1 MARGHSLQSVP
12 IPRFPRARFNLS
24 HSVTTS
30 MDVGTL
36 YPIDWQEVV
45 PGDIFKCRAFD
56 VSRVTSS
63 FLKPVMDNLYL
74 DVYHFFVPHRLV
86 YDDFEKVFG
95 NPNPSAYTDNELA
108 EIPMVSGP
116 SIQSG
121 SIADYLGLPVTASIP
136 NENPVSLLP
145 FRSFALIYDKYFRNE
160 NTTDEIFVQ
169 KGATQPSEVLNNNVF
184 GPNNYTGKP
193 PKVNKY
199 KDYFT
204 SCVPNPQKGGPVSIG
219 LAGNAPVVTTSSNS
233 VRNPS
238 APPLK
243 FAGTGLPSW
252 IGGKDSALFIE
263 GSGNP
268 VGSLYVPATNTD
280 HQLGGYNL
288 FPVNLEADLSAS
300 TGVSVDDLR
309 LAFAY
314 QKMLE
319 RDAIYGSRYNEYL
332 YGHFGVHIPDAYLQ
346 FPQYL
351 GGGRTPLN
359 IVQVA
364 QTSQGT
370 EESPLGNVGAYSWT
384 NGRTGYSRKFNEHGI
399 IMTVACLRYRH
410 TYQQGI
416 AKKWR
421 RRVREDFYDPLFST
435 IGQQPVYTT
444 ELYGMSTVN
453 KNTVFGY
460 REAWSELRNIPNTI
474 SGEMRSGVSN
484 SLDIWHFADNYSS
497 APTLS
502 QSFTEETPVYVDRTL
517 SVPSSSQDNFILN
530 FYFDMS
536 AVRKMPVYSMPSLI
550 DHH

>member
-1 MARGHSLQSVP
+1 MALGHSLQSVP

-45 PGDIFKCRAFD
+45 PGDIFKCRAFE

-63 FLKPVMDNLYL
+63 FLKPVMDNLFL

-95 NPNPSAYTDNELA
+95 NPNPSAYTDNDLE
-108 EIPMVSGP
+108 EIPMAFGE
-116 SIQSG
+116 IMSG
-121 SIADYLGLPVTASIP
+121 SVGDYLGLPLGSISQD
-136 NENPVSLLP
+136 NPVSVLP
-145 FRSFALIYDKYFRNE
+145 FRSLALIYDKYFRNE
-160 NTTDEIFVQ
+160 STTDEIYIQ
-169 KGATQPSEVLNNNVF
+169 KKGFSLSEKFGDQPF
-184 GPNNYTGKP
+184 GPNSYCGKL

-204 SCVPNPQKGGPVSIG
+204 SCVPNPQKGAPVG
-219 LAGNAPVVTTSSNS
+219 FNLGTFAPVVPRNQQIDSLSVNDPPVSLRTYTGSTILNTLLGANSSS
-233 VRNPS
+233 S
-238 APPLK
+238 L
-243 FAGTGLPSW
+243 
-252 IGGKDSALFIE
+252 
-263 GSGNP
+263 SGAT
-268 VGSLYVPATNTD
+268 VPAVSAAYTSPV
-280 HQLGGYNL
+280 YPSNL
-288 FPVNLEADLSAS
+288 YADLTDANAI
-300 TGVSVDDLR
+300 TVDDLR

-332 YGHFGVHIPDAYLQ
+332 YGHFGVHIPDAYIQ

-364 QTSQGT
+364 QTSVGT
-370 EESPLGNVGAYSWT
+370 EESPLGNVSAYSWT

-399 IMTVACLRYRH
+399 VMTVACLRYRH

-421 RRVREDFYDPLFST
+421 RKVREDFYDPLFST

-444 ELYGMSTVN
+444 ELYSISTVP
-453 KNTVFGY
+453 KGSVFGY

-474 SGEMRSGVSN
+474 SGQMRSDATN
-484 SLDIWHFADNYSS
+484 SLDIWHFADFYLSS
-497 APTLS
+497 PTLS
-502 QSFTEETPVYVDRTL
+502 QSFTEETPDFVDRTL

>member
-1 MARGHSLQSVP
+1 MARGHSLQNVP

-45 PGDIFKCRAFD
+45 PGDVFKCRAFD

-63 FLKPVMDNLYL
+63 FLKPVMDNLFL

-95 NPNPSAYTDNELA
+95 NPNPSAYTDNDLA

-116 SIQSG
+116 AIQSG
-121 SIADYLGLPVTASIP
+121 SIADYLGLPVDASIP

-169 KGATQPSEVLNNNVF
+169 KGAMQPSEVLNNNAF
-184 GPNNYTGKP
+184 GPNNYTGRP

-204 SCVPNPQKGGPVSIG
+204 SCVPNPQKGAPVG
-219 LAGNAPVVTTSSNS
+219 FNLGTFAPVVPRNQQIDPLSTDDPLVSLRTYSGSTVGNAMLGANS
-233 VRNPS
+233 
-238 APPLK
+238 
-243 FAGTGLPSW
+243 
-252 IGGKDSALFIE
+252 
-263 GSGNP
+263 GS
-268 VGSLYVPATNTD
+268 
-280 HQLGGYNL
+280 NL
-288 FPVNLEADLSAS
+288 FTVNAPAASIFGASVYPSNLYADLTNANAI
-300 TGVSVDDLR
+300 TVDDLR

-332 YGHFGVHIPDAYLQ
+332 YGHFGVHIPDAYIQ

-384 NGRTGYSRKFNEHGI
+384 NGRTGYSRKFNEHGLV
-399 IMTVACLRYRH
+399 MTVACLRYRH

-421 RRVREDFYDPLFST
+421 RKVREDFYDPLFST

-444 ELYGMSTVN
+444 ELYGMSTVS
-453 KNTVFGY
+453 KDAVFGY

-484 SLDIWHFADNYSS
+484 SLDIWHFADNYAS

-502 QSFTEETPVYVDRTL
+502 QSFTEETSAYVDRTL

>member
-1 MARGHSLQSVP
+1 
-12 IPRFPRARFNLS
+12 
-24 HSVTTS
+24 

-36 YPIDWQEVV
+36 YPIDWQEVI
-45 PGDIFKCRAFD
+45 PGDVFKCRAFD

-63 FLKPVMDNLYL
+63 FLKPVMDNLFL
-74 DVYHFFVPHRLV
+74 DVYHFFVPYRLV
-86 YDDFEKVFG
+86 YDNFEKVFG
-95 NPNPSAYTDNELA
+95 NPNPSAYTDNALE
-108 EIPMVSGP
+108 EIPMTYGSVDA
-116 SIQSG
+116 G
-121 SIADYLGLPVTASIP
+121 SIGDYLGLPIGSISQTS
-136 NENPVSLLP
+136 PVSVLP
-145 FRSFALIYDKYFRNE
+145 FRCFALIYDKFFRNE
-160 NTTDEIFVQ
+160 NTTDEIYIQ
-169 KGATQPSEVLNNNVF
+169 KKGFSLSELIGNIDF
-184 GPNNYTGKP
+184 GPNAYCGKL

-204 SCVPNPQKGGPVSIG
+204 SCVPNPQKGAPVG
-219 LAGNAPVVTTSSNS
+219 FNLGTYAPVVPRNQQIDPLTDNDPQVSFRTYTGSTVSQSILGAASNS
-233 VRNPS
+233 NLYTVTAPAATIFGASVYPS
-238 APPLK
+238 
-243 FAGTGLPSW
+243 
-252 IGGKDSALFIE
+252 
-263 GSGNP
+263 N
-268 VGSLYVPATNTD
+268 LY
-280 HQLGGYNL
+280 
-288 FPVNLEADLSAS
+288 ADLTDTNAI
-300 TGVSVDDLR
+300 TVDDLR

-332 YGHFGVHIPDAYLQ
+332 YGHFGVHIPDAYIQ

-384 NGRTGYSRKFNEHGI
+384 NGRTGYSRKFPEHGI
-399 IMTVACLRYRH
+399 VMTVACLRYRH

-421 RRVREDFYDPLFST
+421 RKVREDFYDPLFST

-444 ELYGMSTVN
+444 ELYAKAGPEA
-453 KNTVFGY
+453 VFGY

-474 SGEMRSGVSN
+474 SGEMRSGATN

-502 QSFTEETPVYVDRTL
+502 QSFTEETPAYVDRTL

>member
-1 MARGHSLQSVP
+1 MARGHSLQNVP

-45 PGDIFKCRAFD
+45 PGDVFKCRAFD

-63 FLKPVMDNLYL
+63 FLKPVMDNLFL

-95 NPNPSAYTDNELA
+95 NPNPSAYTDNDLA
-108 EIPMVSGP
+108 EIPMISGP
-116 SIQSG
+116 AIQVG
-121 SIADYLGLPVTASIP
+121 SIADYLGLPVGATIP
-136 NENPVSLLP
+136 SENPVSLLP

-160 NTTDEIFVQ
+160 NTTDEIFIQ
-169 KGATQPSEVLNNNVF
+169 KGTMQPSEVLNNNAF
-184 GPNNYTGKP
+184 GPNNYTGRP

-204 SCVPNPQKGGPVSIG
+204 SCVPNPQKGAPVG
-219 LAGNAPVVTTSSNS
+219 FNLGTFAPVVPRNQQIDPLSTDDPLVSLRTYTGGTVGNAILGANNGSNLYTVTAPAASIFGAS
-233 VRNPS
+233 VYPS
-238 APPLK
+238 
-243 FAGTGLPSW
+243 
-252 IGGKDSALFIE
+252 
-263 GSGNP
+263 N
-268 VGSLYVPATNTD
+268 LY
-280 HQLGGYNL
+280 
-288 FPVNLEADLSAS
+288 ADLTNANAI
-300 TGVSVDDLR
+300 TVDDLR

-332 YGHFGVHIPDAYLQ
+332 YGHFGVHIPDAYIQ

-399 IMTVACLRYRH
+399 VMTVACLRYRH

-421 RRVREDFYDPLFST
+421 RKVREDFYDPLFST

-444 ELYGMSTVN
+444 ELYGMSSVS
-453 KNTVFGY
+453 KDSVFGY
-460 REAWSELRNIPNTI
+460 REAWSELRSIPNSI
-474 SGEMRSGVSN
+474 SGEMRSGATN

-502 QSFTEETPVYVDRTL
+502 QSFTEETPAYVDRTL

>member
-1 MARGHSLQSVP
+1 MARGHSLQNVP

-45 PGDIFKCRAFD
+45 PGDIFKCRAYD

-74 DVYHFFVPHRLV
+74 DVYHFFVPHRIV

-95 NPNPSAYTDNELA
+95 NPNPSAYTNNDLE
-108 EIPMVSGP
+108 EIPMISGP
-116 SIQSG
+116 AVQTG
-121 SIADYLGLPVTASIP
+121 DIADYLGLPVGATIP
-136 NENPVSLLP
+136 TDNPVSVLP

-160 NTTDEIFVQ
+160 NTTDEIYVQ
-169 KGATQPSEVLNNNVF
+169 KGAAQLSEQLNHNVF
-184 GPNNYTGKP
+184 SPNNYTGKP

-204 SCVPNPQKGGPVSIG
+204 SCVPNPQKGAPVSFSIAG
-219 LAGNAPVVTTSSNS
+219 LAPVIPQNQQVPVQDVTSSPVS
-233 VRNPS
+233 FRLYGGIQ
-238 APPLK
+238 PPQLLL
-243 FAGTGLPSW
+243 GTN
-252 IGGKDSALFIE
+252 
-263 GSGNP
+263 GSGNFSTVNSPGVTSLGSP
-268 VGSLYVPATNTD
+268 VYPS
-280 HQLGGYNL
+280 NL
-288 FPVNLEADLSAS
+288 FADLSESSA
-300 TGVSVDDLR
+300 VSVDEMR

-332 YGHFGVHIPDAYLQ
+332 YGHFGVHIPDAYIQ

-384 NGRTGYSRKFNEHGI
+384 NGRTGYSRKFSEHGI
-399 IMTVACLRYRH
+399 VMTVACLRYRH

-421 RRVREDFYDPLFST
+421 RRVREDYYDPLFAT

-453 KNTVFGY
+453 KDAVFGY
-460 REAWSELRNIPNTI
+460 REAWSELRSIPNTI
-474 SGEMRSGVSN
+474 SGEMRSNAVN
-484 SLDIWHFADNYSS
+484 SLDI
-497 APTLS
+497 PC
-502 QSFTEETPVYVDRTL
+502 
-517 SVPSSSQDNFILN
+517 
-530 FYFDMS
+530 
-536 AVRKMPVYSMPSLI
+536 
-550 DHH
+550 

>member
-45 PGDIFKCRAFD
+45 PGDVFKCRAFD

-63 FLKPVMDNLYL
+63 FLKPVMDNLFL

-86 YDDFEKVFG
+86 YDNFEKVFG
-95 NPNPSAYTDNELA
+95 NPNPSAYTDNALE
-108 EIPMVSGP
+108 EIPMTYGNVNA
-116 SIQSG
+116 G
-121 SIADYLGLPVTASIP
+121 SVGDYLGLPIGSISQSS
-136 NENPVSLLP
+136 PVSVLP
-145 FRSFALIYDKYFRNE
+145 FRCFALIYDKYFRNE
-160 NTTDEIFVQ
+160 NTTDEVYIQ
-169 KGATQPSEVLNNNVF
+169 KKGFSLSELIGDNNF
-184 GPNNYTGKP
+184 GPNSYCGRL

-204 SCVPNPQKGGPVSIG
+204 SCVPNPQKG
-219 LAGNAPVVTTSSNS
+219 APVTFNLGDQAVVRTSDSELVTGPQETMALTNAASGS
-233 VRNPS
+233 VS
-238 APPLK
+238 VGEHPL
-243 FAGTGLPSW
+243 
-252 IGGKDSALFIE
+252 I
-263 GSGNP
+263 
-268 VGSLYVPATNTD
+268 VG
-280 HQLGGYNL
+280 LGGMRFDAAAFSGTVAAGLYPNNL
-288 FPVNLEADLSAS
+288 YADLSSANAI
-300 TGVSVDDLR
+300 SVDDLR

-332 YGHFGVHIPDAYLQ
+332 YGHFGVHIPDAYIQ

-370 EESPLGNVGAYSWT
+370 EKSPLGNVGAYSWT
-384 NGRTGYSRKFNEHGI
+384 NGRTGYSRKFKEHGLV
-399 IMTVACLRYRH
+399 MTVACLRYRH

-421 RRVREDFYDPLFST
+421 RKVREDFYDPLFST

-444 ELYGMSTVN
+444 ELYAKAGPEA
-453 KNTVFGY
+453 VFGY

-474 SGEMRSGVSN
+474 SGEMRSGATN

-497 APTLS
+497 APSLS
-502 QSFTEETPVYVDRTL
+502 QSFTEETPIYVDRTL

>member
-1 MARGHSLQSVP
+1 MALGHSLQNVP

-45 PGDIFKCRAFD
+45 PGDVFKCRAFD

-95 NPNPSAYTDNELA
+95 NPNPSAYTDNSLE
-108 EIPMVSGP
+108 EVPMTYGEVK
-116 SIQSG
+116 SG
-121 SIADYLGLPVTASIP
+121 SVGDYLGLPVGSISQ
-136 NENPVSLLP
+136 NNPISALP

-160 NTTDEIFVQ
+160 NTTDEIYIQ
-169 KGATQPSEVLNNNVF
+169 KKGFSLSELLGDQNF
-184 GPNNYTGKP
+184 SPNSYCGRL

-204 SCVPNPQKGGPVSIG
+204 SCVPNPQKG
-219 LAGNAPVVTTSSNS
+219 APVTFSLGDRADVRTANEQLLTSGL
-233 VRNPS
+233 NPLIMKTVPNGVAYS
-238 APPLK
+238 DTAL
-243 FAGTGLPSW
+243 LS
-252 IGGKDSALFIE
+252 IDS
-263 GSGNP
+263 S
-268 VGSLYVPATNTD
+268 
-280 HQLGGYNL
+280 LGGVRPVVSPAVTQNGPSYL
-288 FPVNLEADLSAS
+288 APVNLYADLSSANAI
-300 TGVSVDDLR
+300 SVDDLR

-332 YGHFGVHIPDAYLQ
+332 YGHFGVHIPDAYIQ

-384 NGRTGYSRKFNEHGI
+384 NGRTGYARKFKEHGI

-421 RRVREDFYDPLFST
+421 RKVREDFYDPLFST

-444 ELYGMSTVN
+444 ELYAQAGPEA
-453 KNTVFGY
+453 VFGY

-474 SGEMRSGVSN
+474 SGEMRSGATN

-497 APTLS
+497 VPTLS

>member
-1 MARGHSLQSVP
+1 MARGHSLQNVP
-12 IPRFPRARFNLS
+12 VPHFPRARFNLS

-45 PGDIFKCRAFD
+45 PGDVFKCRAFD

-63 FLKPVMDNLYL
+63 FLKPVMDNLFL

-95 NPNPSAYTDNELA
+95 NPNPSAYTDNDLA

-116 SIQSG
+116 AIQVG
-121 SIADYLGLPVTASIP
+121 SIADYLGLPVGSTIP

-169 KGATQPSEVLNNNVF
+169 KGAMQPSEVLNNNVF

-204 SCVPNPQKGGPVSIG
+204 SCVPNPQKG
-219 LAGNAPVVTTSSNS
+219 APVTFNLGTQADIRTSTSRLVS
-233 VRNPS
+233 GAQEPVR
-238 APPLK
+238 
-243 FAGTGLPSW
+243 FANGVSGSMSFGNHNAVFGVGASLGFDAADFSGTLGAGL
-252 IGGKDSALFIE
+252 
-263 GSGNP
+263 
-268 VGSLYVPATNTD
+268 Y
-280 HQLGGYNL
+280 
-288 FPVNLEADLSAS
+288 PVNLYADLTNANAI
-300 TGVSVDDLR
+300 SVDDLR

-332 YGHFGVHIPDAYLQ
+332 YGHFGEHIPDAYIQ

-384 NGRTGYSRKFNEHGI
+384 NGRTGYSRKFKEHGI
-399 IMTVACLRYRH
+399 VMTVACLRYRH

-444 ELYGMSTVN
+444 ELYAKAGPEA
-453 KNTVFGY
+453 VFGY

-474 SGEMRSGVSN
+474 SGEMRSAAAN
-484 SLDIWHFADNYSS
+484 SLDIWHFADNYAS

-502 QSFTEETPVYVDRTL
+502 QSFTEETPAYVDRTL

-536 AVRKMPVYSMPSLI
+536 AVRKMPVYSIPSLI

>member
-1 MARGHSLQSVP
+1 MARGHSLQNVP

-45 PGDIFKCRAFD
+45 PGDVFKCRAFD

-86 YDDFEKVFG
+86 YDNFEKVFG
-95 NPNPSAYTDNELA
+95 NPNPSAYTDNALE
-108 EIPMVSGP
+108 EIPMTYGKVN
-116 SIQSG
+116 SG
-121 SIADYLGLPVTASIP
+121 SIADYLGLPIGSVSQSS
-136 NENPVSLLP
+136 PVSVLP

-160 NTTDEIFVQ
+160 NTTDEIYIQ
-169 KGATQPSEVLNNNVF
+169 KKGFSLSELIGDQNF
-184 GPNNYTGKP
+184 SPNSYCGKL
-193 PKVNKY
+193 PKVSKY

-204 SCVPNPQKGGPVSIG
+204 SCAPKPQKGSPVSFSFIDR
-219 LAGNAPVVTTSSNS
+219 APVGTASGDTFTGI
-233 VRNPS
+233 RE
-238 APPLK
+238 PLK
-243 FAGTGLPSW
+243 FNIAASGAPFSQPHSL
-252 IGGKDSALFIE
+252 IVDGKDL
-263 GSGNP
+263 
-268 VGSLYVPATNTD
+268 NTD
-280 HQLGGYNL
+280 NATFSGQLGSKLYPSNL
-288 FPVNLEADLSAS
+288 FADLSNANS
-300 TGVSVDDLR
+300 ITVDDLR
-309 LAFAY
+309 FAFAY

-332 YGHFGVHIPDAYLQ
+332 YGHFGVHIPDAYIQ

-384 NGRTGYSRKFNEHGI
+384 NGRTGYAGKFKEHGI

-421 RRVREDFYDPLFST
+421 RKVREDFYDPLFST

-444 ELYGMSTVN
+444 ELYAQASPQ
-453 KNTVFGY
+453 TVFGY
-460 REAWSELRNIPNTI
+460 REAWSELRSIPNTI
-474 SGEMRSGVSN
+474 SGEMRSAATN
-484 SLDIWHFADNYSS
+484 SLDIWHFADVYGS

-502 QSFTEETPVYVDRTL
+502 QLFTEETPSYVDRTL

-530 FYFDMS
+530 FYFDVS
-536 AVRKMPVYSMPSLI
+536 AVRKMPVYSMPSLL

>member
-1 MARGHSLQSVP
+1 MARGHSLQNVP
-12 IPRFPRARFNLS
+12 VPHFPRARFNLS

-45 PGDIFKCRAFD
+45 PGDVFKCRAFD

-63 FLKPVMDNLYL
+63 FLKPVMDNLFL

-95 NPNPSAYTDNELA
+95 NPNPSAYTDNELE
-108 EIPMVSGP
+108 EIPMGYGE
-116 SIQSG
+116 IKSG
-121 SIADYLGLPVTASIP
+121 SVGDYLGLPLGSISQD
-136 NENPVSLLP
+136 NPVSILP
-145 FRSFALIYDKYFRNE
+145 FRSFALIHDKYFRNE
-160 NTTDEIFVQ
+160 NTTDEIYIQ
-169 KGATQPSEVLNNNVF
+169 KKGFSLSEKFGDQAF
-184 GPNNYTGKP
+184 GPNSYCGKL

-204 SCVPNPQKGGPVSIG
+204 SCVPNPQKGAPVG
-219 LAGNAPVVTTSSNS
+219 FNLGTFAPVVPRNQQIDPLSINDPLVSLRTYTGSTVGNAMLGANNDSDLYTVTAPAASIFGAS
-233 VRNPS
+233 VYPS
-238 APPLK
+238 
-243 FAGTGLPSW
+243 
-252 IGGKDSALFIE
+252 
-263 GSGNP
+263 
-268 VGSLYVPATNTD
+268 
-280 HQLGGYNL
+280 NL
-288 FPVNLEADLSAS
+288 FADLTNANAI
-300 TGVSVDDLR
+300 TVDDLR

-332 YGHFGVHIPDAYLQ
+332 YGHFGVHIPDAYIQ

-364 QTSQGT
+364 QTSIGT
-370 EESPLGNVGAYSWT
+370 EESPLGNVSAYSWT
-384 NGRTGYSRKFNEHGI
+384 NGRTGYSRKFKEHGI
-399 IMTVACLRYRH
+399 VMTVACLRYRH

-421 RRVREDFYDPLFST
+421 RKVREDFYDPLFST
-435 IGQQPVYTT
+435 IGQQPVYTS
-444 ELYGMSTVN
+444 ELYGNSTVP
-453 KNTVFGY
+453 KGSVFGY

-474 SGEMRSGVSN
+474 SGQMRSNATN
-484 SLDIWHFADNYSS
+484 SLDIWHFADFYLSS
-497 APTLS
+497 PTLS
-502 QSFTEETPVYVDRTL
+502 QSFTEETPDFVDRTL

>member
-45 PGDIFKCRAFD
+45 PGDVFKCRAFD

-63 FLKPVMDNLYL
+63 FLKPVMDNLFL

-95 NPNPSAYTDNELA
+95 NPNPSAYTDNDLE
-108 EIPMVSGP
+108 EIPMAYGEVKP
-116 SIQSG
+116 G
-121 SIADYLGLPVTASIP
+121 SVGDYLGLPIGSISQS
-136 NENPVSLLP
+136 NPVSVLP

-160 NTTDEIFVQ
+160 NTIDEIYIQ
-169 KGATQPSEVLNNNVF
+169 KKGFSLSEIFGNNAF
-184 GPNNYTGKP
+184 GPNSYCGKL

-204 SCVPNPQKGGPVSIG
+204 SCVPNPQKGAPVTFSLGERADVRTANEQLLTSG
-219 LAGNAPVVTTSSNS
+219 LNPLMMKTVPNGMAYSDTALLSVDSSLGGVRPVVSPTVTQNAPSYL
-233 VRNPS
+233 
-238 APPLK
+238 A
-243 FAGTGLPSW
+243 
-252 IGGKDSALFIE
+252 
-263 GSGNP
+263 
-268 VGSLYVPATNTD
+268 
-280 HQLGGYNL
+280 
-288 FPVNLEADLSAS
+288 PVNLYADLSSANAI
-300 TGVSVDDLR
+300 SVDDLR

-332 YGHFGVHIPDAYLQ
+332 YGHFGVHIPDAYIQ

-384 NGRTGYSRKFNEHGI
+384 NGRTGYSRKFKEHGI
-399 IMTVACLRYRH
+399 VMTVACLRYRH

-421 RRVREDFYDPLFST
+421 RKVREDFYDPLFST
-435 IGQQPVYTT
+435 IGQQPVYTS
-444 ELYGMSTVN
+444 ELYFSAASD
-453 KNTVFGY
+453 TVFGY
-460 REAWSELRNIPNTI
+460 REAWSELRSIPNTI
-474 SGEMRSGVSN
+474 SGEMRSAATN

-502 QSFTEETPVYVDRTL
+502 QSFTEETPAYVDRTL

>member
-1 MARGHSLQSVP
+1 MASGHSLQSVP
-12 IPRFPRARFNLS
+12 IPRFPRSRFNLS
-24 HSVTTS
+24 HSVSTS

-36 YPIDWQEVV
+36 YPIDWQEVL
-45 PGDIFKCRAFD
+45 PGDVFKCRAFD

-63 FLKPVMDNLYL
+63 FLKPVMDDLFL
-74 DVYHFFVPHRLV
+74 DKYHFFIPYRLV
-86 YDDFEKVFG
+86 FDNFEKVFG
-95 NPNPSAYTDNELA
+95 NPNPSAYTDNALE
-108 EIPMVSGP
+108 EIPMTYGEVK
-116 SIQSG
+116 SG
-121 SIADYLGLPVTASIP
+121 SIADYLGLPVGSISQSS
-136 NENPVSLLP
+136 PVSVLP
-145 FRSFALIYDKYFRNE
+145 FRCFALVYDKYFRNE
-160 NTTDEIFVQ
+160 NTTDEIYIQ
-169 KGATQPSEVLNNNVF
+169 KKGFSLSELIGDQNF
-184 GPNNYTGKP
+184 SPNSYCGRL

-204 SCVPNPQKGGPVSIG
+204 SCVPNPQKG
-219 LAGNAPVVTTSSNS
+219 APVTFNLGDQAVVRTSDSELVTGPQEQMSLTNAQSGS
-233 VRNPS
+233 VS
-238 APPLK
+238 VGEHPL
-243 FAGTGLPSW
+243 
-252 IGGKDSALFIE
+252 I
-263 GSGNP
+263 
-268 VGSLYVPATNTD
+268 VG
-280 HQLGGYNL
+280 LGGMRFDAAAFSGTVAAGLYPNNL
-288 FPVNLEADLSAS
+288 YADLSSANAI
-300 TGVSVDDLR
+300 SVDDLR

-332 YGHFGVHIPDAYLQ
+332 YGHFGVHIPDAYIQ

-384 NGRTGYSRKFNEHGI
+384 NGRTGYARKFKEHGI
-399 IMTVACLRYRH
+399 VMTVACLRYRH

-421 RRVREDFYDPLFST
+421 RKVREDFYDPLFST

-444 ELYGMSTVN
+444 ELYAQASPQ
-453 KNTVFGY
+453 TVFGY
-460 REAWSELRNIPNTI
+460 REAWSELRSIPNSI
-474 SGEMRSGVSN
+474 SGEMRSAATN
-484 SLDIWHFADNYSS
+484 SLDVWHFADNYSS
-497 APTLS
+497 SPTLS
-502 QSFTEETPVYVDRTL
+502 QSFTEETPSYVDRTL

-536 AVRKMPVYSMPSLI
+536 VVRKMPVYSMPSLI

>member
-1 MARGHSLQSVP
+1 MARGHSLQNVP

-45 PGDIFKCRAFD
+45 PGDVFKCRAFD

-63 FLKPVMDNLYL
+63 FLKPVMDNLFL

-95 NPNPSAYTDNELA
+95 NPNPSAYTDNALE
-108 EIPMVSGP
+108 EVPMTYGEVE
-116 SIQSG
+116 SG
-121 SIADYLGLPVTASIP
+121 SVGDYLGLPLGSISQ
-136 NENPVSLLP
+136 NNPVSVLP

-160 NTTDEIFVQ
+160 NTTDEIYIQ
-169 KGATQPSEVLNNNVF
+169 KKGFSLSELLGGNSF
-184 GPNNYTGKP
+184 APNSYCGKL

-204 SCVPNPQKGGPVSIG
+204 SCVPTPQKGAPVG
-219 LAGNAPVVTTSSNS
+219 FNLGAFAPVVPRNQQIEPLSTDDPLVSFRTYTGGIGNAMLGVNNGGNLYTVTAPVASIFGASVYPSN
-233 VRNPS
+233 
-238 APPLK
+238 
-243 FAGTGLPSW
+243 
-252 IGGKDSALFIE
+252 
-263 GSGNP
+263 
-268 VGSLYVPATNTD
+268 LY
-280 HQLGGYNL
+280 
-288 FPVNLEADLSAS
+288 ADLTNANAI
-300 TGVSVDDLR
+300 TVDDLR

-332 YGHFGVHIPDAYLQ
+332 YGHFGVHIPDAYIQ

-384 NGRTGYSRKFNEHGI
+384 NGRTGYSRKFNEHGLV
-399 IMTVACLRYRH
+399 MTVACLRYRH

-421 RRVREDFYDPLFST
+421 RKVREDFYDPLFST

-444 ELYGMSTVN
+444 ELYGMSTVS
-453 KNTVFGY
+453 KDAVFGY

-474 SGEMRSGVSN
+474 SGEMRSGATN

-502 QSFTEETPVYVDRTL
+502 QSFTEETSAYVDRTL
-517 SVPSSSQDNFILN
+517 SVPSSNQDNFILN

>member
-1 MARGHSLQSVP
+1 MARGHSLQNVP

-45 PGDIFKCRAFD
+45 PGDVFKCRAFD

-63 FLKPVMDNLYL
+63 FLKPVMDNLFL

-95 NPNPSAYTDNELA
+95 NPNPSAYTDNALE
-108 EIPMVSGP
+108 EVPMTY
-116 SIQSG
+116 G
-121 SIADYLGLPVTASIP
+121 SVDAGSVGDYLGLPVGSISQAD
-136 NENPVSLLP
+136 PVSVLP

-160 NTTDEIFVQ
+160 NTTDEIYIQ
-169 KGATQPSEVLNNNVF
+169 KKGFSLSELLGNLDF
-184 GPNNYTGKP
+184 APNSYCGKL

-204 SCVPNPQKGGPVSIG
+204 SCVPNPQKGAPVG
-219 LAGNAPVVTTSSNS
+219 FNLGTYAPVVPRNQQIDPLTDNDPQVSLRTYTGSTVSQAILGAASNS
-233 VRNPS
+233 NLYTVTAPAATIFGASVYPS
-238 APPLK
+238 
-243 FAGTGLPSW
+243 
-252 IGGKDSALFIE
+252 
-263 GSGNP
+263 N
-268 VGSLYVPATNTD
+268 LY
-280 HQLGGYNL
+280 
-288 FPVNLEADLSAS
+288 ADLTDANAI
-300 TGVSVDDLR
+300 TVDDLR

-332 YGHFGVHIPDAYLQ
+332 YGHFGVHIPDAYIQ

-384 NGRTGYSRKFNEHGI
+384 NGRTGYSRKFNEHGLV
-399 IMTVACLRYRH
+399 MTVACLRYRH

-421 RRVREDFYDPLFST
+421 RKVREDFYDPLFST

-444 ELYGMSTVN
+444 ELYAKAGPEA
-453 KNTVFGY
+453 VFGY
-460 REAWSELRNIPNTI
+460 REAWSELRSVPNTI
-474 SGEMRSGVSN
+474 SGEMRSGAAN

-497 APTLS
+497 VPTLS
-502 QSFTEETPVYVDRTL
+502 QSFTEETPTYVDRTL

>member
-1 MARGHSLQSVP
+1 MARGHSLQNVP

-45 PGDIFKCRAFD
+45 PGDVFKCRAFD

-63 FLKPVMDNLYL
+63 FLKPVMDNLFL

-86 YDDFEKVFG
+86 YDNFEKVFG
-95 NPNPSAYTDNELA
+95 NPNPSAYTDNALE
-108 EIPMVSGP
+108 EVPMGYGTVNA
-116 SIQSG
+116 G
-121 SIADYLGLPVTASIP
+121 SVGDYLGLPICVISQD
-136 NENPVSLLP
+136 NPVSLLP

-160 NTTDEIFVQ
+160 NTTDEIYIQ
-169 KGATQPSEVLNNNVF
+169 KKGFSLSELFGNNAF
-184 GPNNYTGKP
+184 GPNSYCGKL
-193 PKVNKY
+193 PKVSKY

-204 SCVPNPQKGGPVSIG
+204 SCVPNPQKG
-219 LAGNAPVVTTSSNS
+219 APVGFNLGTYAPVIPRNEQINPLTDSDPQVSLRTYTGSTVSQAILGVASNS
-233 VRNPS
+233 NLYTVTAPAATVFGASVYPS
-238 APPLK
+238 
-243 FAGTGLPSW
+243 
-252 IGGKDSALFIE
+252 
-263 GSGNP
+263 N
-268 VGSLYVPATNTD
+268 LY
-280 HQLGGYNL
+280 
-288 FPVNLEADLSAS
+288 ADLTDTSAI
-300 TGVSVDDLR
+300 TVDDLR

-332 YGHFGVHIPDAYLQ
+332 YGHFGVHVPDAYVQ

-359 IVQVA
+359 VVQVA

-384 NGRTGYSRKFNEHGI
+384 NGRTGYSHKFKEHGLV
-399 IMTVACLRYRH
+399 MTVACLRYRH

-421 RRVREDFYDPLFST
+421 RKVREDFYDPLFST

-444 ELYGMSTVN
+444 ELYGMSTVG
-453 KNTVFGY
+453 KDAVFGY
-460 REAWSELRNIPNTI
+460 REAWSELRSIPNTI
-474 SGEMRSGVSN
+474 SGEMRSSAKN
-484 SLDIWHFADNYSS
+484 SLDVWHFADNYAS

-502 QSFTEETPVYVDRTL
+502 QSFTEETPAYVDRTL

>member
-45 PGDIFKCRAFD
+45 PGDVFKCRAFD

-63 FLKPVMDNLYL
+63 FLKPVMDNLFL

-86 YDDFEKVFG
+86 YDNFEKVFG
-95 NPNPSAYTDNELA
+95 NPNPSAYTDNALE
-108 EIPMVSGP
+108 EIPMGY
-116 SIQSG
+116 G
-121 SIADYLGLPVTASIP
+121 SVNAGSVGDYLGLPIGSISQ
-136 NENPVSLLP
+136 NNPVSLLP

-160 NTTDEIFVQ
+160 NTTDEIYIQ
-169 KGATQPSEVLNNNVF
+169 KKGFSLSELFGNNNF
-184 GPNNYTGKP
+184 GPNSYCGKL

-204 SCVPNPQKGGPVSIG
+204 SCVPNPQKG
-219 LAGNAPVVTTSSNS
+219 APVTFSLGERADVRTADEQLLTSGLNPLMMKTIPNGVAYSDTALLS
-233 VRNPS
+233 V
-238 APPLK
+238 
-243 FAGTGLPSW
+243 
-252 IGGKDSALFIE
+252 DS
-263 GSGNP
+263 S
-268 VGSLYVPATNTD
+268 
-280 HQLGGYNL
+280 LGGVRPVVSPTVTQNGPSYL
-288 FPVNLEADLSAS
+288 APVNLYADLSSANAI
-300 TGVSVDDLR
+300 SVDDLR

-332 YGHFGVHIPDAYLQ
+332 YGHFGVHIPDAYIQ

-384 NGRTGYSRKFNEHGI
+384 NGRTGYSRKFKEHGLV
-399 IMTVACLRYRH
+399 MTVACLRYRH

-421 RRVREDFYDPLFST
+421 RKVREDFYDPLFST
-435 IGQQPVYTT
+435 IGQQPVYVS
-444 ELYGMSTVN
+444 ELYSSAAPD
-453 KNTVFGY
+453 TVFGY
-460 REAWSELRNIPNTI
+460 REAWSELRSVPNTI
-474 SGEMRSGVSN
+474 SGEMRSNATN

-502 QSFTEETPVYVDRTL
+502 QSFTEETPAYVDRTL

>member
-1 MARGHSLQSVP
+1 MARGHSLQNVP

-45 PGDIFKCRAFD
+45 PGDVFKCRAFD

-63 FLKPVMDNLYL
+63 FLKPVMDNLFL

-95 NPNPSAYTDNELA
+95 NPNPSAYTDNDLA

-116 SIQSG
+116 AIQVG
-121 SIADYLGLPVTASIP
+121 SIADYLGLPVGATIP

-169 KGATQPSEVLNNNVF
+169 KGAMQPSEVLNNNAF

-204 SCVPNPQKGGPVSIG
+204 SCVPNPQKG
-219 LAGNAPVVTTSSNS
+219 APVTFNLGTQADIRTSSS
-233 VRNPS
+233 RLVEGAQEPVRFASGVTGDMSFGQHEAIFGVGASLAFNPADYS
-238 APPLK
+238 GTV
-243 FAGTGLPSW
+243 GTGL
-252 IGGKDSALFIE
+252 
-263 GSGNP
+263 
-268 VGSLYVPATNTD
+268 Y
-280 HQLGGYNL
+280 
-288 FPVNLEADLSAS
+288 PVNLYADLANANAI
-300 TGVSVDDLR
+300 SVDDLR

-332 YGHFGVHIPDAYLQ
+332 YGHFGVHIPDAYIQ

-384 NGRTGYSRKFNEHGI
+384 NGRTGYSRKFKEHGI

-410 TYQQGI
+410 TYQQGV

-444 ELYGMSTVN
+444 ELYGMSSVS
-453 KNTVFGY
+453 KDTVFGY
-460 REAWSELRNIPNTI
+460 REAWSELRSIPNTI
-474 SGEMRSGVSN
+474 SGEMRSAATN

-502 QSFTEETPVYVDRTL
+502 QSFTEETPAYVDRTL

>member
-1 MARGHSLQSVP
+1 MARGHSLQNVP

-45 PGDIFKCRAFD
+45 PGDVFKCRAFD

-63 FLKPVMDNLYL
+63 FLKPVMDNLFL

-86 YDDFEKVFG
+86 YDNFEKVFG
-95 NPNPSAYTDNELA
+95 NPSPSAYTDNALE
-108 EIPMVSGP
+108 EIPMSYGEVKP
-116 SIQSG
+116 G
-121 SIADYLGLPVTASIP
+121 SVGDYLGLPIGSISKSD
-136 NENPVSLLP
+136 PVSVLP

-160 NTTDEIFVQ
+160 NTTDEIYIQ
-169 KGATQPSEVLNNNVF
+169 KKNFSLSELFGEQPF
-184 GPNNYTGKP
+184 GPNSYCGKL

-204 SCVPNPQKGGPVSIG
+204 SCVPNPQKGAPVG
-219 LAGNAPVVTTSSNS
+219 FNLGTFAPVVPRNQQIDPLTDSDPQVSLRTYTGSTVSQAILGAASNS
-233 VRNPS
+233 NLYTVTAPAATIFGASVYPS
-238 APPLK
+238 
-243 FAGTGLPSW
+243 
-252 IGGKDSALFIE
+252 
-263 GSGNP
+263 N
-268 VGSLYVPATNTD
+268 LYADLTNT
-280 HQLGGYNL
+280 N
-288 FPVNLEADLSAS
+288 AI
-300 TGVSVDDLR
+300 TVDDLR

-332 YGHFGVHIPDAYLQ
+332 YGHFGVHIPDAYIQ

-384 NGRTGYSRKFNEHGI
+384 NGRTGYSRKFKEHGLV
-399 IMTVACLRYRH
+399 MTVACLRYRH

-421 RRVREDFYDPLFST
+421 RKVREDFYDPLFST

-444 ELYGMSTVN
+444 ELYAKSGPEA
-453 KNTVFGY
+453 VFGY

-474 SGEMRSGVSN
+474 SGEMRSGATN

-502 QSFTEETPVYVDRTL
+502 QSFTEETPAYVDRTL

>member
-1 MARGHSLQSVP
+1 MARGHSLQNVP

-45 PGDIFKCRAFD
+45 PGDVFKCRAFD

-86 YDDFEKVFG
+86 YDNFEKVFG
-95 NPNPSAYTDNELA
+95 NPNPSAYTDNALE
-108 EIPMVSGP
+108 EIPMGY
-116 SIQSG
+116 G
-121 SIADYLGLPVTASIP
+121 SVNAGSVGDYLGLPIGSIP
-136 NENPVSLLP
+136 QSNPVSLLP

-160 NTTDEIFVQ
+160 NTTDEIYIQ
-169 KGATQPSEVLNNNVF
+169 KKGFSLSELFGNNNF
-184 GPNNYTGKP
+184 GPNSYCGKL

-204 SCVPNPQKGGPVSIG
+204 SCVPNPQKGAPVTFSLGERADVRTADKQLLTSG
-219 LAGNAPVVTTSSNS
+219 LNPLMMKTIPNGVAYSDTALLSVDSSLGGVRPVVSPTVTQNAPSYL
-233 VRNPS
+233 
-238 APPLK
+238 A
-243 FAGTGLPSW
+243 
-252 IGGKDSALFIE
+252 
-263 GSGNP
+263 
-268 VGSLYVPATNTD
+268 
-280 HQLGGYNL
+280 
-288 FPVNLEADLSAS
+288 PVNLYADLSSANAI
-300 TGVSVDDLR
+300 SVDDLR

-332 YGHFGVHIPDAYLQ
+332 YGHFGVHVPDAYIQ

-384 NGRTGYSRKFNEHGI
+384 NGRTGYARKFKEHGI
-399 IMTVACLRYRH
+399 VMTVACLRYRH

-421 RRVREDFYDPLFST
+421 RKVREDFYDPLFST
-435 IGQQPVYTT
+435 IGQQPVYTS
-444 ELYGMSTVN
+444 ELYYSAAP
-453 KNTVFGY
+453 NTVFGY
-460 REAWSELRNIPNTI
+460 REAWSELRSIPNTI
-474 SGEMRSGVSN
+474 SGEMRSAATN
-484 SLDIWHFADNYSS
+484 SLDIWHFADNYAS

-502 QSFTEETPVYVDRTL
+502 QSFTEETPTYVDRTL

>member
-1 MARGHSLQSVP
+1 MALGHSLQNVP

-30 MDVGTL
+30 MDVGIL

-45 PGDIFKCRAFD
+45 PGDVFKCRAFD

-63 FLKPVMDNLYL
+63 FLKPVMDNLFL
-74 DVYHFFVPHRLV
+74 DEYHFFVSYRLV
-86 YDDFEKVFG
+86 YEAFEKVFG
-95 NPNPSAYTDNELA
+95 NPNPSAYTDNALE
-108 EIPMVSGP
+108 EIPMTYGEVKP
-116 SIQSG
+116 G
-121 SIADYLGLPVTASIP
+121 SIGDYLGLPVGSIP
-136 NENPVSLLP
+136 QDNPVSVLP
-145 FRSFALIYDKYFRNE
+145 FRAFALIYDKYFRNE
-160 NTTDEIFVQ
+160 NTTDEIYIQ
-169 KGATQPSEVLNNNVF
+169 KKGFSLSEVIGDQNF
-184 GPNNYTGKP
+184 SPNSYCGRL

-204 SCVPNPQKGGPVSIG
+204 SCVPNPQKGAPVSFNIAG
-219 LAGNAPVVTTSSNS
+219 LAPVIPQNQQVPVQDVNS
-233 VRNPS
+233 
-238 APPLK
+238 PPVSLR
-243 FAGTGLPSW
+243 LY
-252 IGGKDSALFIE
+252 GGIQPPQLFLGAN
-263 GSGNP
+263 GSGNFSTVNSP
-268 VGSLYVPATNTD
+268 GVGTVGSPVYPS
-280 HQLGGYNL
+280 NL
-288 FPVNLEADLSAS
+288 FADLSELSAV
-300 TGVSVDDLR
+300 TVDEMR

-332 YGHFGVHIPDAYLQ
+332 YGHFGVHIPDAYIQ

-384 NGRTGYSRKFNEHGI
+384 NGRTGYSRRFKEHGL

-421 RRVREDFYDPLFST
+421 RRVREDYYDPLFAT

-453 KNTVFGY
+453 KDAVFGY
-460 REAWSELRNIPNTI
+460 REAWSELRSIPNTI
-474 SGEMRSGVSN
+474 SGEMRSNAVN
-484 SLDIWHFADNYSS
+484 SLDIWHFADVYSS

-502 QSFTEETPVYVDRTL
+502 QSFTEETPAYVDRTL

>member
-1 MARGHSLQSVP
+1 MARGHSLQNVP

-45 PGDIFKCRAFD
+45 PGDVFKCRAFD

-63 FLKPVMDNLYL
+63 FLKPVMDNLFL

-95 NPNPSAYTDNELA
+95 NPNPSAYTDNALE
-108 EIPMVSGP
+108 EIPMTYGKVS
-116 SIQSG
+116 SG
-121 SIADYLGLPVTASIP
+121 SVADYLGLPIGSVSQSS
-136 NENPVSLLP
+136 PVSVLP

-160 NTTDEIFVQ
+160 NTTDEIYIQ
-169 KGATQPSEVLNNNVF
+169 KKGFSLSELIGDQNF
-184 GPNNYTGKP
+184 SPNSYCGKL

-204 SCVPNPQKGGPVSIG
+204 SCVPNPQKG
-219 LAGNAPVVTTSSNS
+219 APVTFSLGDQAVVRTSDSELVTGPQEQMALTNASSGS
-233 VRNPS
+233 VS
-238 APPLK
+238 VGEHPL
-243 FAGTGLPSW
+243 
-252 IGGKDSALFIE
+252 I
-263 GSGNP
+263 
-268 VGSLYVPATNTD
+268 VG
-280 HQLGGYNL
+280 LGGMRFDAAAFSGTVAAGLYPNNL
-288 FPVNLEADLSAS
+288 YADLSSANAI
-300 TGVSVDDLR
+300 SVDDLR

-332 YGHFGVHIPDAYLQ
+332 YGHFGVHIPDAYIQ

-384 NGRTGYSRKFNEHGI
+384 NGRTGYARKFKEHGI

-421 RRVREDFYDPLFST
+421 RKVREDFYDPLFST

-444 ELYGMSTVN
+444 ELYAQASPQ
-453 KNTVFGY
+453 TVFGY
-460 REAWSELRNIPNTI
+460 REAWSELRSIPNTI
-474 SGEMRSGVSN
+474 SGEMRSAATN
-484 SLDIWHFADNYSS
+484 SLDIWHFADVYGS

-502 QSFTEETPVYVDRTL
+502 QLFTEETPSYVDRTL

-536 AVRKMPVYSMPSLI
+536 AVRKMPVYSMPSLL

>member
-1 MARGHSLQSVP
+1 MALGHSLQNVP

-63 FLKPVMDNLYL
+63 FLKPVMDNLFL

-86 YDDFEKVFG
+86 YDNFEKVFG
-95 NPNPSAYTDNELA
+95 NPNPSAYTDNALE
-108 EIPMVSGP
+108 EVPMTYGEV
-116 SIQSG
+116 QSG
-121 SIADYLGLPVTASIP
+121 SVGDYLGLPLGSISQD
-136 NENPVSLLP
+136 NPVSVLP

-160 NTTDEIFVQ
+160 NTTDEIYIQ
-169 KGATQPSEVLNNNVF
+169 KKDFSLSELLGTQNF
-184 GPNNYTGKP
+184 APNSYCGRL

-204 SCVPNPQKGGPVSIG
+204 SCCPNPQKGAPVG
-219 LAGNAPVVTTSSNS
+219 FNLGTYAPVVPRNQQIDPLTDNDPQVSLRTYTGSTVSQAILGAASNS
-233 VRNPS
+233 NLYTVTAPAATIFGASVYPS
-238 APPLK
+238 
-243 FAGTGLPSW
+243 
-252 IGGKDSALFIE
+252 
-263 GSGNP
+263 N
-268 VGSLYVPATNTD
+268 LY
-280 HQLGGYNL
+280 
-288 FPVNLEADLSAS
+288 ADLTDTS
-300 TGVSVDDLR
+300 TLTVDDLR

-332 YGHFGVHIPDAYLQ
+332 YGHFGVHIPDAYIQ

-399 IMTVACLRYRH
+399 VMTVACLRYRH

-416 AKKWR
+416 SKKWR
-421 RRVREDFYDPLFST
+421 RKVREDFYDPLFSA

-444 ELYGMSTVN
+444 ELYGMSTVP
-453 KNTVFGY
+453 KDSVFGY
-460 REAWSELRNIPNTI
+460 REAWSELRSIPNTI
-474 SGEMRSGVSN
+474 SGEMRSGATN
-484 SLDIWHFADNYSS
+484 SLDIWHFADSYSS

-502 QSFTEETPVYVDRTL
+502 QSFTEETPTYVDRTL
-517 SVPSSSQDNFILN
+517 SVPSTSQDNFILN

-536 AVRKMPVYSMPSLI
+536 AVRKMPVYSMLSLR
-550 DHH
+550 DYP

>member
-1 MARGHSLQSVP
+1 MARGHSLQNVP

-45 PGDIFKCRAFD
+45 PGDVFKCRAFD

-86 YDDFEKVFG
+86 YDNFEKVFG
-95 NPNPSAYTDNELA
+95 NPNPSAYTDNALE
-108 EIPMVSGP
+108 EIPMAYGTVYA
-116 SIQSG
+116 G
-121 SIADYLGLPVTASIP
+121 SVGDYLGLPIGAISQSD
-136 NENPVSLLP
+136 PVSVLP

-160 NTTDEIFVQ
+160 NTTDEIYIQ
-169 KGATQPSEVLNNNVF
+169 KKGFSLSELFGNNAF
-184 GPNNYTGKP
+184 APNSYCGKL

-204 SCVPNPQKGGPVSIG
+204 SCVPNPQKG
-219 LAGNAPVVTTSSNS
+219 APVTFNLGERANVRTANEQLLTSGLNPLMMKTVPNGVAYSDTALLS
-233 VRNPS
+233 V
-238 APPLK
+238 
-243 FAGTGLPSW
+243 
-252 IGGKDSALFIE
+252 DS
-263 GSGNP
+263 S
-268 VGSLYVPATNTD
+268 
-280 HQLGGYNL
+280 LGGVRPVVNPAVTQNSPSYL
-288 FPVNLEADLSAS
+288 APVNLYADLSSANAI
-300 TGVSVDDLR
+300 SVDDLR

-319 RDAIYGSRYNEYL
+319 RDAVYGSRYNEYL
-332 YGHFGVHIPDAYLQ
+332 YGHFGVHVPDSYIQ

-384 NGRTGYSRKFNEHGI
+384 NGRTGYSRKFKEHGLV
-399 IMTVACLRYRH
+399 MTVACLRYRH

-421 RRVREDFYDPLFST
+421 RKVREDFYDPLFST
-435 IGQQPVYTT
+435 IGQQPVYTS
-444 ELYGMSTVN
+444 ELYFSAAPD
-453 KNTVFGY
+453 TVFGY
-460 REAWSELRNIPNTI
+460 REAWSELRSIPNTI
-474 SGEMRSGVSN
+474 SGEMRSAAKN
-484 SLDIWHFADNYSS
+484 SLDIWHFADNYGS

-502 QSFTEETPVYVDRTL
+502 QSFTEETPAYVDRTL

>member
-45 PGDIFKCRAFD
+45 PGDVFKCRAFD

-86 YDDFEKVFG
+86 YDNFEKVFG
-95 NPNPSAYTDNELA
+95 NPNPSAYTDNALE
-108 EIPMVSGP
+108 EIPMGY
-116 SIQSG
+116 G
-121 SIADYLGLPVTASIP
+121 SVNAGSVGDYLGLPIGAVSQG
-136 NENPVSLLP
+136 NPVSLLP

-160 NTTDEIFVQ
+160 NTTDEIYIQ
-169 KGATQPSEVLNNNVF
+169 KKGFSLSELFGNNDF
-184 GPNNYTGKP
+184 GPNSYCGKL

-204 SCVPNPQKGGPVSIG
+204 SCVPNPQKG
-219 LAGNAPVVTTSSNS
+219 APVTFSLGERADVRTANEQLLTSGLNPLMMKTVPNGVAYSDTALLS
-233 VRNPS
+233 V
-238 APPLK
+238 
-243 FAGTGLPSW
+243 
-252 IGGKDSALFIE
+252 DS
-263 GSGNP
+263 S
-268 VGSLYVPATNTD
+268 
-280 HQLGGYNL
+280 LGGVRPVMSPTVTQNGPSYL
-288 FPVNLEADLSAS
+288 APVNLYADLSSANAI
-300 TGVSVDDLR
+300 SVDDLR

-332 YGHFGVHIPDAYLQ
+332 YGHFGVHIPDAYIQ

-384 NGRTGYSRKFNEHGI
+384 NGRTGYSRKFKEHGI
-399 IMTVACLRYRH
+399 VMTVACLRYRH

-421 RRVREDFYDPLFST
+421 RKVREDFYDPLFST
-435 IGQQPVYTT
+435 IGQQPVYTS
-444 ELYGMSTVN
+444 ELYFSAAPD
-453 KNTVFGY
+453 TVFGY
-460 REAWSELRNIPNTI
+460 REAWSELRSIPNTI
-474 SGEMRSGVSN
+474 SGEMRSAATN
-484 SLDIWHFADNYSS
+484 SLDIWHFADHYSS

>member
-116 SIQSG
+116 AVQPG
-121 SIADYLGLPVTASIP
+121 SIADYLGLPVNASIP
-136 NENPVSLLP
+136 AENPVSLLP

-169 KGATQPSEVLNNNVF
+169 KGAMQPSEVLNNNVF

-204 SCVPNPQKGGPVSIG
+204 SCVPNPQKGAPVSFNIAG
-219 LAGNAPVVTTSSNS
+219 LAPVIPQNQQVPVQDVSS
-233 VRNPS
+233 
-238 APPLK
+238 PPVSLR
-243 FAGTGLPSW
+243 LY
-252 IGGKDSALFIE
+252 GGIQPPQLLLGAN
-263 GSGNP
+263 GSGNFSTVNAPGVATIGSP
-268 VGSLYVPATNTD
+268 VYPS
-280 HQLGGYNL
+280 NL
-288 FPVNLEADLSAS
+288 FADLSESSAV
-300 TGVSVDDLR
+300 TVDDLR

-332 YGHFGVHIPDAYLQ
+332 YGHFGVHIPDAYIQ

-453 KNTVFGY
+453 KDAVFGY

>member
-1 MARGHSLQSVP
+1 MARGHSLQNVP

-45 PGDIFKCRAFD
+45 PGDVFKCRAFD

-95 NPNPSAYTDNELA
+95 NPNPSAYTDNALE
-108 EIPMVSGP
+108 EIPMGY
-116 SIQSG
+116 G
-121 SIADYLGLPVTASIP
+121 SVNAGSVGDYLGLPIGAIP
-136 NENPVSLLP
+136 QANPVSLLP

-160 NTTDEIFVQ
+160 NTTDEIYIQ
-169 KGATQPSEVLNNNVF
+169 KKGFSLSELFGNNNF
-184 GPNNYTGKP
+184 GPNSYCGKL

-204 SCVPNPQKGGPVSIG
+204 SCVPNPQKG
-219 LAGNAPVVTTSSNS
+219 APVTFNLGTQADIRTSSS
-233 VRNPS
+233 RLVEGAQEPVRFATGVTGDMSFGQHEAIFGVGASLAFNPADYS
-238 APPLK
+238 GTV
-243 FAGTGLPSW
+243 GTGL
-252 IGGKDSALFIE
+252 
-263 GSGNP
+263 
-268 VGSLYVPATNTD
+268 Y
-280 HQLGGYNL
+280 
-288 FPVNLEADLSAS
+288 PVNLYADLANANAI
-300 TGVSVDDLR
+300 SVDDLR

-332 YGHFGVHIPDAYLQ
+332 YGHFGVHIPDAYIQ

-384 NGRTGYSRKFNEHGI
+384 NGRTGYARKFKEHGI
-399 IMTVACLRYRH
+399 VMTVACLRYRH

-421 RRVREDFYDPLFST
+421 RKVREDFYDPLFST
-435 IGQQPVYTT
+435 IGQQPVYTS
-444 ELYGMSTVN
+444 ELYYSAAPD
-453 KNTVFGY
+453 TVFGY
-460 REAWSELRNIPNTI
+460 REAWSELRSIPNTI
-474 SGEMRSGVSN
+474 SGEMRSAATN
-484 SLDIWHFADNYSS
+484 SLDIWHFADNYAS

-502 QSFTEETPVYVDRTL
+502 QSFTEETPAYVDRTL

>member
-1 MARGHSLQSVP
+1 MARGHSLQNVP

-45 PGDIFKCRAFD
+45 PGDVFKCRAFD

-95 NPNPSAYTDNELA
+95 NPNPSAYTDNALE
-108 EIPMVSGP
+108 EIPMGY
-116 SIQSG
+116 G
-121 SIADYLGLPVTASIP
+121 SVNAGSVGDYLGLPIGAISQS
-136 NENPVSLLP
+136 NPVSLLP

-160 NTTDEIFVQ
+160 NTTDEIYIQ
-169 KGATQPSEVLNNNVF
+169 KKGFSLSELFGNNDF
-184 GPNNYTGKP
+184 GPNSYCGKL

-204 SCVPNPQKGGPVSIG
+204 SCVPNPQKG
-219 LAGNAPVVTTSSNS
+219 APVTFNLGTQADIRTSTNRLVKGAQEP
-233 VRNPS
+233 VRFANGATGDMSFGQHEAIFGVGASLAFNPADYS
-238 APPLK
+238 GTVG
-243 FAGTGLPSW
+243 AG
-252 IGGKDSALFIE
+252 
-263 GSGNP
+263 
-268 VGSLYVPATNTD
+268 LY
-280 HQLGGYNL
+280 
-288 FPVNLEADLSAS
+288 PVNLYADLANANAI
-300 TGVSVDDLR
+300 SVDDLR

-332 YGHFGVHIPDAYLQ
+332 YGHFGVHIPDAYIQ

-384 NGRTGYSRKFNEHGI
+384 NGRTGYSRKFKEHGLV
-399 IMTVACLRYRH
+399 MTVACLRYRH

-421 RRVREDFYDPLFST
+421 RKVREDFYDPLFST
-435 IGQQPVYTT
+435 IGQQPVYTS
-444 ELYGMSTVN
+444 ELYLTAAAD
-453 KNTVFGY
+453 TVFGY
-460 REAWSELRNIPNTI
+460 REAWSELRSIPNTI
-474 SGEMRSGVSN
+474 SGEMRSAATN
-484 SLDIWHFADNYSS
+484 SLDIWHFADNYAS

-502 QSFTEETPVYVDRTL
+502 QSFTEETPAYVDRTL

>member
-1 MARGHSLQSVP
+1 MALGHSLQSVP

-45 PGDIFKCRAFD
+45 PGDIFKCRAFE

-63 FLKPVMDNLYL
+63 FLKPVMDNLFL

-95 NPNPSAYTDNELA
+95 NPNPSAYTDNDLE
-108 EIPMVSGP
+108 EIPMAFGE
-116 SIQSG
+116 IMSG
-121 SIADYLGLPVTASIP
+121 SVGDYLGLPLGSISQD
-136 NENPVSLLP
+136 NPVSVLP
-145 FRSFALIYDKYFRNE
+145 FRSLALIYDKYFRNE
-160 NTTDEIFVQ
+160 STTDEIYIQ
-169 KGATQPSEVLNNNVF
+169 KKGFSLSEKFGDQPF
-184 GPNNYTGKP
+184 GPNSYCGKL

-204 SCVPNPQKGGPVSIG
+204 SCVPNPQKGAPVG
-219 LAGNAPVVTTSSNS
+219 FNLGTFAPVVPRNQQIDSLSVNDPPVSLRTYTGSTILNTLLGANSSS
-233 VRNPS
+233 S
-238 APPLK
+238 L
-243 FAGTGLPSW
+243 
-252 IGGKDSALFIE
+252 
-263 GSGNP
+263 SGAT
-268 VGSLYVPATNTD
+268 VPAVSPAYTSPV
-280 HQLGGYNL
+280 YPSNL
-288 FPVNLEADLSAS
+288 YADLTDANAI
-300 TGVSVDDLR
+300 TVDDLR

-332 YGHFGVHIPDAYLQ
+332 YGHFGVHIPDAYIQ

-364 QTSQGT
+364 QTSVGT
-370 EESPLGNVGAYSWT
+370 EESPLGNVSAYSWT

-399 IMTVACLRYRH
+399 VMTVACLRYRH

-421 RRVREDFYDPLFST
+421 RKVREDFYDPLFST

-444 ELYGMSTVN
+444 ELYGISTVP
-453 KNTVFGY
+453 KGSVFGY

-474 SGEMRSGVSN
+474 SGQMRSDATN
-484 SLDIWHFADNYSS
+484 SLDIWHFADFYLSS
-497 APTLS
+497 PTLS
-502 QSFTEETPVYVDRTL
+502 QSFTEETPDFVDRTL

>member
-63 FLKPVMDNLYL
+63 FLKPVMDNLFL

-95 NPNPSAYTDNELA
+95 NPNPSAYTDNDLE
-108 EIPMVSGP
+108 EIPMGYGE
-116 SIQSG
+116 IKSG
-121 SIADYLGLPVTASIP
+121 SVGDYLGLPLGSISQD
-136 NENPVSLLP
+136 NPVSVLP
-145 FRSFALIYDKYFRNE
+145 FRSLALIYDKYFRNQS
-160 NTTDEIFVQ
+160 TTDEIYIQ
-169 KGATQPSEVLNNNVF
+169 KKGFSLSETFGDQPF
-184 GPNNYTGKP
+184 GPNSYCGKL

-204 SCVPNPQKGGPVSIG
+204 SCVPNPQKGAPVG
-219 LAGNAPVVTTSSNS
+219 FNLGTFAPVVPCNQQIDPLTTSDPQVSLRTYTGSTVLNS
-233 VRNPS
+233 LLGANS
-238 APPLK
+238 
-243 FAGTGLPSW
+243 
-252 IGGKDSALFIE
+252 
-263 GSGNP
+263 SGNLSIATAPAVSAAYTSP
-268 VGSLYVPATNTD
+268 VYPSNLY
-280 HQLGGYNL
+280 
-288 FPVNLEADLSAS
+288 ADLTDANAI
-300 TGVSVDDLR
+300 TVDDLR

-332 YGHFGVHIPDAYLQ
+332 YGHFGVYIPDAYIQ

-364 QTSQGT
+364 QTSVGT
-370 EESPLGNVGAYSWT
+370 EESPLGNVSAYSWT
-384 NGRTGYSRKFNEHGI
+384 NGRTGYSRKFKEHGI
-399 IMTVACLRYRH
+399 VMTVACLRYRH

-421 RRVREDFYDPLFST
+421 RKVREDFYDPLFST
-435 IGQQPVYTT
+435 IGQQPVYTS
-444 ELYGMSTVN
+444 ELYGNSTVP
-453 KNTVFGY
+453 KDSVFGY
-460 REAWSELRNIPNTI
+460 REAWSELRNVPNTI
-474 SGEMRSGVSN
+474 SGQMRSNATN
-484 SLDIWHFADNYSS
+484 SLDIWHFADFYLSS
-497 APTLS
+497 PTLS
-502 QSFTEETPVYVDRTL
+502 QSFTEETPDFVDRTL

>member
-1 MARGHSLQSVP
+1 MARGHSLQNVP

-45 PGDIFKCRAFD
+45 PGDVFKCRAFD

-63 FLKPVMDNLYL
+63 FLKPVMDNLFL

-86 YDDFEKVFG
+86 FDNFEKVFG
-95 NPNPSAYTDNELA
+95 NPNPSAYTDNALE
-108 EIPMVSGP
+108 EIPMTY
-116 SIQSG
+116 G
-121 SIADYLGLPVTASIP
+121 SVDAGSVGDYLGLPVGSVSQSD
-136 NENPVSLLP
+136 PVSVLP

-160 NTTDEIFVQ
+160 NTTDEIYIQ
-169 KGATQPSEVLNNNVF
+169 KKGFSLSELLGNLDF
-184 GPNNYTGKP
+184 APNSYCGKL

-204 SCVPNPQKGGPVSIG
+204 SCVPNPQKGAPVG
-219 LAGNAPVVTTSSNS
+219 FNLGTYAPVVPRNQQIPPLSDNDPQISLRTYTGSTVGQVILGAASNS
-233 VRNPS
+233 NLYTVTAPAATIFGSSVYPS
-238 APPLK
+238 
-243 FAGTGLPSW
+243 
-252 IGGKDSALFIE
+252 
-263 GSGNP
+263 N
-268 VGSLYVPATNTD
+268 LY
-280 HQLGGYNL
+280 
-288 FPVNLEADLSAS
+288 ADLTNANAI
-300 TGVSVDDLR
+300 TVDDLR

-332 YGHFGVHIPDAYLQ
+332 YGHFGVHIPDAYIQ

-384 NGRTGYSRKFNEHGI
+384 NGRTGYSRKFNEHGLV
-399 IMTVACLRYRH
+399 MTVACLRYRH

-421 RRVREDFYDPLFST
+421 RKVREDFYDPLFST

-444 ELYGMSTVN
+444 ELYAKAGPEA
-453 KNTVFGY
+453 VFGY
-460 REAWSELRNIPNTI
+460 REAWSELRSIPNTI
-474 SGEMRSGVSN
+474 SGEMRSGAAN

-497 APTLS
+497 TPTLS
-502 QSFTEETPVYVDRTL
+502 QSFTEETPAYVDRTL

>member
-63 FLKPVMDNLYL
+63 FLKPVMDNLFL

-95 NPNPSAYTDNELA
+95 NPNPSAYTDNALE
-108 EIPMVSGP
+108 EVPMAYGEVK
-116 SIQSG
+116 SG
-121 SIADYLGLPVTASIP
+121 SVGDYLGLPLGSISQ
-136 NENPVSLLP
+136 NNPVSVLP

-160 NTTDEIFVQ
+160 NTTDEIYIQ
-169 KGATQPSEVLNNNVF
+169 KKGFSLSELFGNNDF
-184 GPNNYTGKP
+184 GPNSYCGKL

-204 SCVPNPQKGGPVSIG
+204 SCVPNPQKGTPVTFNLGTQANVLTSTDRLISG
-219 LAGNAPVVTTSSNS
+219 AQEPVRFANGFSGSMSYGNHNAVFGVGASLNFDAADFSGTLGAS
-233 VRNPS
+233 V
-238 APPLK
+238 
-243 FAGTGLPSW
+243 
-252 IGGKDSALFIE
+252 
-263 GSGNP
+263 
-268 VGSLYVPATNTD
+268 Y
-280 HQLGGYNL
+280 
-288 FPVNLEADLSAS
+288 PVNLYADLSNANAI
-300 TGVSVDDLR
+300 SVDDLR

-319 RDAIYGSRYNEYL
+319 RDAVYGSRYNEYL
-332 YGHFGVHIPDAYLQ
+332 YGHFGVHIPDAYIQ

-384 NGRTGYSRKFNEHGI
+384 NGRTGYSRKFNEHGLV
-399 IMTVACLRYRH
+399 MTVACLRYRH

-421 RRVREDFYDPLFST
+421 RKVREDFYDPLFST

-444 ELYGMSTVN
+444 ELFGKSTVN
-453 KNTVFGY
+453 KDSVFGY
-460 REAWSELRNIPNTI
+460 REAWSELRSIPNTI
-474 SGEMRSGVSN
+474 SGEMRSGATN

>member
-1 MARGHSLQSVP
+1 MARGHSLQNVP

-45 PGDIFKCRAFD
+45 PGDVFKCRAFD

-63 FLKPVMDNLYL
+63 FLKPVMDNLFL

-95 NPNPSAYTDNELA
+95 HSNPSAYIDNALE
-108 EIPMVSGP
+108 EVPMTYGEVK
-116 SIQSG
+116 SG
-121 SIADYLGLPVTASIP
+121 SIGDYLGLPIGTISQS
-136 NENPVSLLP
+136 NPVSVLP

-160 NTTDEIFVQ
+160 NTTDEIYIQ
-169 KGATQPSEVLNNNVF
+169 KKGFSLSELLGMQNF
-184 GPNNYTGKP
+184 SPNSYCGRL

-204 SCVPNPQKGGPVSIG
+204 SCVPNPQKGAPITFNLGDQAVVRTSASELVTGPQETMGLTNAVSG
-219 LAGNAPVVTTSSNS
+219 S
-233 VRNPS
+233 VS
-238 APPLK
+238 VGEHPL
-243 FAGTGLPSW
+243 L
-252 IGGKDSALFIE
+252 
-263 GSGNP
+263 
-268 VGSLYVPATNTD
+268 VG
-280 HQLGGYNL
+280 LGGMRFDAAAFSGTLAAGLYPNNL
-288 FPVNLEADLSAS
+288 YADLSSANAI
-300 TGVSVDDLR
+300 SVDDLR
-309 LAFAY
+309 FAFAY

-332 YGHFGVHIPDAYLQ
+332 YGHFGVHIPDAYIQ

-384 NGRTGYSRKFNEHGI
+384 NGRTGYSRKFREHGI
-399 IMTVACLRYRH
+399 VMTVACLRYRH

-421 RRVREDFYDPLFST
+421 RKVREDFYDPLFST
-435 IGQQPVYTT
+435 IGQQPVYTS
-444 ELYGMSTVN
+444 ELYFSAASD
-453 KNTVFGY
+453 TVFGY
-460 REAWSELRNIPNTI
+460 REAWSELRSIPNTI
-474 SGEMRSGVSN
+474 SGEMRSAATP

-497 APTLS
+497 APVLG
-502 QSFTEETPVYVDRTL
+502 QSFTEETPAYVDRTL

>member
-36 YPIDWQEVV
+36 YPIDWQEVI
-45 PGDIFKCRAFD
+45 PGDVFKCRAFD

-95 NPNPSAYTDNELA
+95 NPNPSAYIDNDLA

-116 SIQSG
+116 AIQPG
-121 SIADYLGLPVTASIP
+121 SIADYLGLPVNASIP

-169 KGATQPSEVLNNNVF
+169 KGAMQPSEVLNNNAF

-204 SCVPNPQKGGPVSIG
+204 SCVPNPQKGTPVTFNLGDRADVRTADEQLISSG
-219 LAGNAPVVTTSSNS
+219 LNPLMMKTVPNGVAYSDTALLSVDSSLGGVRPVVQPVVTQNG
-233 VRNPS
+233 PS
-238 APPLK
+238 YLA
-243 FAGTGLPSW
+243 
-252 IGGKDSALFIE
+252 
-263 GSGNP
+263 
-268 VGSLYVPATNTD
+268 
-280 HQLGGYNL
+280 
-288 FPVNLEADLSAS
+288 PVNLYADLSSANAI
-300 TGVSVDDLR
+300 SVDDLR

-332 YGHFGVHIPDAYLQ
+332 YGHFGVHIPDAYIQ

-384 NGRTGYSRKFNEHGI
+384 NGRTGYSRKFKEHGLV
-399 IMTVACLRYRH
+399 MTVACLRYRH

-421 RRVREDFYDPLFST
+421 RKVREDFYDPLFST

-453 KNTVFGY
+453 KDTVFGY

-502 QSFTEETPVYVDRTL
+502 QSFTEETPAYVDRTL

>member
-1 MARGHSLQSVP
+1 MARGHSLQNVP

-45 PGDIFKCRAFD
+45 PGDVFKCRAFD

-63 FLKPVMDNLYL
+63 FLKPVMDNLFL

-95 NPNPSAYTDNELA
+95 NPNPSAYTDNALE
-108 EIPMVSGP
+108 EIPMGY
-116 SIQSG
+116 G
-121 SIADYLGLPVTASIP
+121 SVYAGSVGDYLGLPIGAVP
-136 NENPVSLLP
+136 QGNPVSLLP

-160 NTTDEIFVQ
+160 NTTDEIYIQ
-169 KGATQPSEVLNNNVF
+169 KKGFSLSELFGNNDF
-184 GPNNYTGKP
+184 GPNSYCGKL

-204 SCVPNPQKGGPVSIG
+204 SCVPNPQKG
-219 LAGNAPVVTTSSNS
+219 APVTFSLGERADVRTANEQLLTSGLNPLMMKTVPNGAAYADTALLS
-233 VRNPS
+233 V
-238 APPLK
+238 
-243 FAGTGLPSW
+243 
-252 IGGKDSALFIE
+252 DS
-263 GSGNP
+263 S
-268 VGSLYVPATNTD
+268 
-280 HQLGGYNL
+280 LGGVRPVLNPTVTQNGPSYL
-288 FPVNLEADLSAS
+288 APVNLYADLSSANAI
-300 TGVSVDDLR
+300 SVDDLR

-332 YGHFGVHIPDAYLQ
+332 YGHFGVHIPDAYIQ

-384 NGRTGYSRKFNEHGI
+384 NGRTGYSRKFKEHGLV
-399 IMTVACLRYRH
+399 MTVACLRYRH

-421 RRVREDFYDPLFST
+421 RKVREDFYDPLFST
-435 IGQQPVYTT
+435 IGQQPVYTS
-444 ELYGMSTVN
+444 ELYFSAAPD
-453 KNTVFGY
+453 TVFGY

-474 SGEMRSGVSN
+474 SGEMRSSATN

>member
-45 PGDIFKCRAFD
+45 PGDVFKCRAFD

-63 FLKPVMDNLYL
+63 FLKPVMDNLFL

-95 NPNPSAYTDNELA
+95 NPNPSAYTDNALE
-108 EIPMVSGP
+108 EIPMGY
-116 SIQSG
+116 G
-121 SIADYLGLPVTASIP
+121 SVNAGSVGDYLGLPIGSIP
-136 NENPVSLLP
+136 QANPVSLLP

-160 NTTDEIFVQ
+160 NTTDEIYIQ
-169 KGATQPSEVLNNNVF
+169 KKGFSLSELFGNNDF
-184 GPNNYTGKP
+184 GPNSYCGKL

-204 SCVPNPQKGGPVSIG
+204 SCVPNPQKG
-219 LAGNAPVVTTSSNS
+219 APVTFSLGERADVRTADKQLLTSGLNPLMMKTVPNGVAYSDTALLS
-233 VRNPS
+233 V
-238 APPLK
+238 
-243 FAGTGLPSW
+243 
-252 IGGKDSALFIE
+252 DS
-263 GSGNP
+263 S
-268 VGSLYVPATNTD
+268 
-280 HQLGGYNL
+280 LGGVRPVVSPTVTQNGPSYL
-288 FPVNLEADLSAS
+288 APVNLYADLSSANAI
-300 TGVSVDDLR
+300 SVDDLR

-332 YGHFGVHIPDAYLQ
+332 YGHFGVHIPDAYIQ

-384 NGRTGYSRKFNEHGI
+384 NGRTGYSRKFKEHGI
-399 IMTVACLRYRH
+399 VMTVACLRYRH

-421 RRVREDFYDPLFST
+421 RKVREDFYDPLFST
-435 IGQQPVYTT
+435 IGQQPVYAS
-444 ELYGMSTVN
+444 ELYYSAAPD
-453 KNTVFGY
+453 TVFGY
-460 REAWSELRNIPNTI
+460 REAWSELRSIPNTI
-474 SGEMRSGVSN
+474 SGEMRSAATN

>member
-95 NPNPSAYTDNELA
+95 NPNPSAYTDNVLE
-108 EIPMVSGP
+108 EIPMGYGSVN
-116 SIQSG
+116 SG
-121 SIADYLGLPVTASIP
+121 SVGDYLGLPIGAIP
-136 NENPVSLLP
+136 QGNPVSLLP

-160 NTTDEIFVQ
+160 NTTDEIYIQ
-169 KGATQPSEVLNNNVF
+169 KKGFSLSELFGNNDF
-184 GPNNYTGKP
+184 GPNSYCGKL

-204 SCVPNPQKGGPVSIG
+204 SCVPNPQKG
-219 LAGNAPVVTTSSNS
+219 APVTFNLGTQANVRTSTDRLISGAQEP
-233 VRNPS
+233 VR
-238 APPLK
+238 
-243 FAGTGLPSW
+243 FANGVSGDMSYGNHNAVFGVGASLGFDAADFSGT
-252 IGGKDSALFIE
+252 
-263 GSGNP
+263 
-268 VGSLYVPATNTD
+268 
-280 HQLGGYNL
+280 LGAGVY
-288 FPVNLEADLSAS
+288 PVNLYADLSNANAI
-300 TGVSVDDLR
+300 SVDDLR

-319 RDAIYGSRYNEYL
+319 RDAVYGSRYNEYL
-332 YGHFGVHIPDAYLQ
+332 YGHFGVHIPDAYIQ

-384 NGRTGYSRKFNEHGI
+384 NGRTGYSRKFNEHGLV
-399 IMTVACLRYRH
+399 MTVACLRYRH

-421 RRVREDFYDPLFST
+421 RKVREDFYDPLFST
-435 IGQQPVYTT
+435 IGQQPVYTS
-444 ELYGMSTVN
+444 ELYFSAAPD
-453 KNTVFGY
+453 TVFGY
-460 REAWSELRNIPNTI
+460 REAWSELRSIPNTI
-474 SGEMRSGVSN
+474 SGEMRSNATN
-484 SLDIWHFADNYSS
+484 SLDIWHFADKYSS

-502 QSFTEETPVYVDRTL
+502 QSFTEETPIYVDRTL

>member
-1 MARGHSLQSVP
+1 MARGHSLQNVP

-45 PGDIFKCRAFD
+45 PGDVFKCRAFD

-63 FLKPVMDNLYL
+63 FLKPVMDNLFL

-95 NPNPSAYTDNELA
+95 NPNPSAYTDNELE
-108 EIPMVSGP
+108 EIPMGY
-116 SIQSG
+116 G
-121 SIADYLGLPVTASIP
+121 SVNAGSVGDYLGLPIGVISST
-136 NENPVSLLP
+136 NPVSLLP

-160 NTTDEIFVQ
+160 NTTDEIYIQ
-169 KGATQPSEVLNNNVF
+169 KKGFSLSEVFGNNDF
-184 GPNNYTGKP
+184 GPNSYCGKL

-204 SCVPNPQKGGPVSIG
+204 SCVPNPQKGAPVSFNLG
-219 LAGNAPVVTTSSNS
+219 DRALVLADQMELVDPSLLKPVQFRSVPTGTIPTPGVLNVTSTLGNAYTAKTPEVGEN
-233 VRNPS
+233 NPS
-238 APPLK
+238 PL
-243 FAGTGLPSW
+243 G
-252 IGGKDSALFIE
+252 I
-263 GSGNP
+263 NN
-268 VGSLYVPATNTD
+268 LY
-280 HQLGGYNL
+280 
-288 FPVNLEADLSAS
+288 ADLSKAS
-300 TGVSVDDLR
+300 SISVDDLR

-332 YGHFGVHIPDAYLQ
+332 YGHFGVHIPDAYIQ

-384 NGRTGYSRKFNEHGI
+384 NGRTGYSRKFKEHGI
-399 IMTVACLRYRH
+399 VMTVACLRYRH

-421 RRVREDFYDPLFST
+421 RKVREDFYDPLFST

-444 ELYGMSTVN
+444 ELFGMSTVP
-453 KNTVFGY
+453 KDSVFGY
-460 REAWSELRNIPNTI
+460 REAWSELRSIPNTI
-474 SGEMRSGVSN
+474 SGEMRSAASN

-502 QSFTEETPVYVDRTL
+502 QSFTEETPAYVDRTL

>member
-1 MARGHSLQSVP
+1 MARGHSLQNVP

-45 PGDIFKCRAFD
+45 PGDVFKCRAFD

-63 FLKPVMDNLYL
+63 FLKPVMDNLFL

-86 YDDFEKVFG
+86 YDNFEKVFG
-95 NPNPSAYTDNELA
+95 NSNPSAYTDNALE
-108 EIPMVSGP
+108 EVPMAYGEVK
-116 SIQSG
+116 SG
-121 SIADYLGLPVTASIP
+121 SVGDYLGLPLGSISQD
-136 NENPVSLLP
+136 NPVSVLP

-160 NTTDEIFVQ
+160 NTTDEIYIQ
-169 KGATQPSEVLNNNVF
+169 KKGFSLSELFGEQPF
-184 GPNNYTGKP
+184 GPNSYCGKL

-204 SCVPNPQKGGPVSIG
+204 SCVPNPQKGAPVTFNLGERADVRTANEQLLTSG
-219 LAGNAPVVTTSSNS
+219 LNPLMMKTVPNGVAYSDTALLSVDSSLGGIRPVVSPAVTQNAPSYL
-233 VRNPS
+233 
-238 APPLK
+238 A
-243 FAGTGLPSW
+243 
-252 IGGKDSALFIE
+252 
-263 GSGNP
+263 
-268 VGSLYVPATNTD
+268 
-280 HQLGGYNL
+280 
-288 FPVNLEADLSAS
+288 PVNLYADLSSANAI
-300 TGVSVDDLR
+300 SVDDLR

-332 YGHFGVHIPDAYLQ
+332 YGHFGVHVPDAYIQ

-384 NGRTGYSRKFNEHGI
+384 NGRTGYSRKFKEHGLV
-399 IMTVACLRYRH
+399 MTVACLRYRH

-421 RRVREDFYDPLFST
+421 RKVREDFYDPLFST
-435 IGQQPVYTT
+435 IGQQPVYMT
-444 ELYGMSTVN
+444 ELYAKAGPEA
-453 KNTVFGY
+453 VFGY

-474 SGEMRSGVSN
+474 SGEMRSSVQN
-484 SLDIWHFADNYSS
+484 SLDIWHFADNYAS

-502 QSFTEETPVYVDRTL
+502 QSFTEETPAYVDRTL
-517 SVPSSSQDNFILN
+517 SVPSSRQDNFILN